1 MRPSPSAS
9 NAATPEPI
17 VSGIHFF
24 PAAPFTCVNATPE
37 AFVTSSNRIEETAGV
52 GSGAGVGE
60 TGFASGFRQAA
71 TSKQRELEM
80 KTRRFLRMVIRPKM
94 LLQEIGRASCRGRGE
109 KPEG

>member
-24 PAAPFTCVNATPE
+24 PAAPFTCVKATPE
-37 AFVTSSNRIEETAGV
+37 AFVTSSKRIEETARV

-60 TGFASGFRQAA
+60 TGFGCGLLQAA
-71 TSKQRELEM
+71 ARTPNRAARNKRG
-80 KTRRFLRMVIRPKM
+80 FLRMVIGGKSYRIAAAVELVVELPT
-94 LLQEIGRASCRGRGE
+94 C
-109 KPEG
+109 